1 MERPNGLIC
10 GTPHVSV
17 RQLRDWLAR
26 FPYLP
31 NLRDPLVL
39 GKAISEA
46 LTRADAKYAVA
57 DRFDEAKGESS
68 FASVG
73 RRQMWTQR
81 TCEFLSVFV
90 AAHIR

>member
-26 FPYLP
+26 FPYL
-31 NLRDPLVL
+31 RDQLVL
-39 GKAISEA
+39 GKAINEA

-57 DRFDEAKGESS
+57 DRFDEAKGELS

-81 TCEFLSVFV
+81 TCEFLSMFV